1 MTDTPGQA
9 PAQARLLLGLG
20 VLLFA
25 IGQSLTFVIVT
36 PLARQVGFTP
46 QAFGIALTLA
56 SLPLIFGAPF
66 WGKRSDVIG
75 RKPVFIIGITGAAV
89 GTLLVALVLQLG
101 VSGIVTGTGLL
112 VLFAL
117 ARASYGAAA
126 SAIYPAATAYMVDV
140 TDVQNRGRGLAI
152 IGAANGMGSVL
163 GPVLAGALAFF
174 GPLVPMYVAASIGIA
189 GAVMAWYLLK
199 EPAKHADP
207 RNKVAMKVS
216 DRRLR
221 PFLIMW
227 FGFFLTFMALQIIL
241 SFYIQD
247 EYGIT
252 DPKALVRQSSLM
264 LISMASMIV
273 VVQIGVL
280 QVLRVRPKVLLRLL
294 GPFFVLAL
302 TIIGLAPNLIVM
314 ALGFAVLGVSFACAN
329 PGINGSASLCLEPW
343 EQGAAAGFLGAG
355 NTLGAILGP
364 IVGTQIYTHV
374 GHHGPMIV
382 GAIALSGLSIYAFT
396 IKVPDRW
403 GGSST
408 PRPKPASETAAG
420 AASPPAPES
429 TGQPA
434 AP

>member
-1 MTDTPGQA
+1 MTDSPGQA

-25 IGQSLTFVIVT
+25 IGQSLTFIIVT

-46 QAFGIALTLA
+46 QSFGIALTLA

-75 RKPVFIIGITGAAV
+75 RKPVFIIGVTGAAV

-101 VSGIVTGTGLL
+101 VSGVVTGFWLL
-112 VLFAL
+112 VLFAV
-117 ARASYGAAA
+117 ARASYGSAA

-163 GPVLAGALAFF
+163 GPVMAGLLAFF
-174 GPLVPMYVAASIGIA
+174 GPLVPMYVAAAIGLG
-189 GAVMAWYLLK
+189 GAVMAWFLLQ
-199 EPAKHADP
+199 EPVRHADP
-207 RNKVAMKVS
+207 RNKVTMKLT

-227 FGFFLTFMALQIIL
+227 FVFFLTFMALQLIL
-241 SFYIQD
+241 SFYLQD
-247 EYGIT
+247 EYGVT

-273 VVQIGVL
+273 IVQIGVL
-280 QVLRVRPKVLLRLL
+280 QVVKAKPKTLLRLL
-294 GPFFVLAL
+294 GPFFVIAL
-302 TIIGLAPNLIVM
+302 TIIGNAPNLIVM
-314 ALGFAVLGVSFACAN
+314 AIGFAVLGISFACAN
-329 PGINGSASLCLEPW
+329 PGINGSASMCVEPW
-343 EQGAAAGFLGAG
+343 EQGATAGFLGAG

-382 GAIALSGLSIYAFT
+382 GAIALTALSIYAFT
-396 IKVPDRW
+396 IKVPDKW
-403 GGSST
+403 GGSGK
-408 PRPKPASETAAG
+408 PKQKTAADQDAG
-420 AASPPAPES
+420 ALAPPS
-429 TGQPA
+429 GQPA
-434 AP
+434 AT

>member
-1 MTDTPGQA
+1 MTETPGQA

-25 IGQSLTFVIVT
+25 IGQSLTFIIVT
-36 PLARQVGFTP
+36 PLARKVGFSP

-75 RKPVFIIGITGAAV
+75 RKPVFVIGVTGAAV

-101 VSGIVTGTGLL
+101 LSGIVTGFWLL
-112 VLFAL
+112 VLFAV

-140 TDVQNRGRGLAI
+140 TSIQNRGQGLAI

-174 GPLVPMYVAASIGIA
+174 GPLVPMYVAAAIGIG
-189 GAVMAWYLLK
+189 GAVMAWFLLQ
-199 EPAKHADP
+199 EPVRHADP
-207 RNKVAMKVS
+207 RSKVS
-216 DRRLR
+216 MKLNDRRLR

-227 FGFFLTFMALQIIL
+227 FGFFLTFMALQIVL
-241 SFYIQD
+241 SFYLQD

-252 DPKALVRQSSLM
+252 DPKDLVRQASFM

-280 QVLRVRPKVLLRLL
+280 QAIKVKPRTLLRLL

-302 TIIGLAPNLIVM
+302 AIIALAPNLPVM
-314 ALGFAVLGVSFACAN
+314 AIGFAVLGISFACAS
-329 PGINGSASLCLEPW
+329 PGINGSASLCVEPW
-343 EQGAAAGFLGAG
+343 EQGATAGFLGAG

-382 GAIALSGLSIYAFT
+382 GAIALSALSIYAFT
-396 IKVPDRW
+396 IKVPDEW
-403 GGSST
+403 GGASK
-408 PRPKPASETAAG
+408 PRPT
-420 AASPPAPES
+420 PPA
-429 TGQPA
+429 GQPA
-434 AP
+434 AT

>member
-1 MTDTPGQA
+1 MTDSPGQA

-46 QAFGIALTLA
+46 QTFGIALTMA
-56 SLPLIFGAPF
+56 SLPLIFGAPY
-66 WGKRSDVIG
+66 WGKRSDTIG
-75 RKPVFIIGITGAAV
+75 RKPVFLVGVTGAAV

-101 VSGIVTGTGLL
+101 VSGIVTGFWLL

-126 SAIYPAATAYMVDV
+126 SAIYPSATAYMVDV
-140 TDVQNRGRGLAI
+140 TDIQNRGRGLAI
-152 IGAANGMGSVL
+152 IGAANGMGSIL

-174 GPLVPMYVAASIGIA
+174 GPLVPMYVAAAIGIA
-189 GAVMAWYLLK
+189 GAVMAWFLLK
-199 EPAKHADP
+199 EPVKHADP
-207 RNKVAMKVS
+207 RNKVALKLT
-216 DRRLR
+216 DPRLR

-247 EYGIT
+247 EYGVT
-252 DPKALVRQSSLM
+252 EPKVLVRQSSLM
-264 LISMASMIV
+264 LISMATMIV

-280 QVLRVRPKVLLRLL
+280 QAIKVRPKVLLRLL

-302 TIIGLAPNLIVM
+302 TIIGLAPNLVVM
-314 ALGFAVLGVSFACAN
+314 AIGFAVLGISFACAN
-329 PGINGSASLCLEPW
+329 PGINGCASMCLQPW

-355 NTLGAILGP
+355 NTLGAIMGP
-364 IVGTQIYTHV
+364 IVGTQIYTHL

-396 IKVPDRW
+396 IKVPDQW
-403 GGSST
+403 GGGSGT
-408 PRPKPASETAAG
+408 PQQVPARPAA
-420 AASPPAPES
+420 
-429 TGQPA
+429 GQPA
-434 AP
+434 AT

>member
-9 PAQARLLLGLG
+9 PAEARLLLGLG
-20 VLLFA
+20 VMLFA
-25 IGQSLTFVIVT
+25 IGQSLTFIIVT

-46 QAFGIALTLA
+46 ESFGIALTLA
-56 SLPLIFGAPF
+56 SLPLIFGAPY

-75 RKPVFIIGITGAAV
+75 RKPVFLVGITGAAV

-101 VSGIVTGTGLL
+101 VSGILTGFWLL
-112 VLFAL
+112 VLFAVV
-117 ARASYGAAA
+117 RASYGAAA

-140 TDVQNRGRGLAI
+140 TDIQNRGRGLAI

-163 GPVLAGALAFF
+163 GPVLAGVLAFF
-174 GPLVPMYVAASIGIA
+174 GPLVPMYVAAAIGIG

-199 EPAKHADP
+199 EPVRHADP
-207 RNKVAMKVS
+207 RSKISMKLN

-241 SFYIQD
+241 SFYLQD
-247 EYGIT
+247 EYGVT
-252 DPKALVRQSSLM
+252 DPKTLVRQSSLM

-273 VVQIGVL
+273 IVQIGVL
-280 QVLRVRPKVLLRLL
+280 QAIKVKPRTLLRLL

-302 TIIGLAPNLIVM
+302 TIIGNAPNLVVM
-314 ALGFAVLGVSFACAN
+314 AIGFGVLGISFACAN
-329 PGINGSASLCLEPW
+329 PGINGSASLCVEPW
-343 EQGAAAGFLGAG
+343 EQGATAGFLGAG

-382 GAIALSGLSIYAFT
+382 GAIGLSAMSIYAFT
-396 IKVPDRW
+396 IKVPDQW
-403 GGSST
+403 GGGSSK
-408 PRPKPASETAAG
+408 RPPVPAT
-420 AASPPAPES
+420 SPA
-429 TGQPA
+429 GQPA
-434 AP
+434 AT

>member
-1 MTDTPGQA
+1 MTETPGQA

-25 IGQSLTFVIVT
+25 IGQSLTFIIVT
-36 PLARQVGFTP
+36 PLARKVGFSP

-75 RKPVFIIGITGAAV
+75 RKPVFVIGVTGAAV

-101 VSGIVTGTGLL
+101 LSGIVTGFWLL
-112 VLFAL
+112 VLFAV

-140 TDVQNRGRGLAI
+140 TSIQNRGQGLAI

-174 GPLVPMYVAASIGIA
+174 GPLVPMYVAAAIGIG
-189 GAVMAWYLLK
+189 GAVMAWFLLQ
-199 EPAKHADP
+199 EPVRHADP
-207 RNKVAMKVS
+207 RSKVS
-216 DRRLR
+216 MKLNDRRLR

-227 FGFFLTFMALQIIL
+227 FGFFLTFMALQIVL
-241 SFYIQD
+241 SFYLQD

-252 DPKALVRQSSLM
+252 DPKDLVRQASFM

-280 QVLRVRPKVLLRLL
+280 QAIKVKPRTLLRLL

-302 TIIGLAPNLIVM
+302 GIIALAPNLPVM
-314 ALGFAVLGVSFACAN
+314 AIGFAVLGISFACAS
-329 PGINGSASLCLEPW
+329 PGINGSASLCVEPW
-343 EQGAAAGFLGAG
+343 EQGATAGFLGAG

-382 GAIALSGLSIYAFT
+382 GAIALSALSIYAFT
-396 IKVPDRW
+396 IKVPDEW
-403 GGSST
+403 GGASK
-408 PRPKPASETAAG
+408 PRPT
-420 AASPPAPES
+420 PPA
-429 TGQPA
+429 GQPA
-434 AP
+434 AT

>member
-25 IGQSLTFVIVT
+25 IGQSLTFIIVT

-46 QAFGIALTLA
+46 ESFGIALTLA
-56 SLPLIFGAPF
+56 SLPLIFGAPY

-75 RKPVFIIGITGAAV
+75 RKPVFLIGITGAAI

-101 VSGIVTGTGLL
+101 VSGILTGFWLL
-112 VLFAL
+112 VLFAVV
-117 ARASYGAAA
+117 RASYGAAA

-140 TDVQNRGRGLAI
+140 TDIQNRGRGLAI

-163 GPVLAGALAFF
+163 GPVLAGVLAFF
-174 GPLVPMYVAASIGIA
+174 GPLVPMYVAAAIGIG
-189 GAVMAWYLLK
+189 GAVMAWFLLQ
-199 EPAKHADP
+199 EPVRHADP
-207 RNKVAMKVS
+207 RSKVAMKLN

-241 SFYIQD
+241 SFYLQD
-247 EYGIT
+247 EYGVT
-252 DPKALVRQSSLM
+252 DPKTLVRQSSLM

-280 QVLRVRPKVLLRLL
+280 QAIKVKPQTLLRLL

-302 TIIGLAPNLIVM
+302 IIIGNAPNLVVM
-314 ALGFAVLGVSFACAN
+314 AIGFGVLGISFACAN
-329 PGINGSASLCLEPW
+329 PGINGSASLCVEPW
-343 EQGAAAGFLGAG
+343 EQGATAGFLGAG

-382 GAIALSGLSIYAFT
+382 GAIGLSALSIYAFT
-396 IKVPDRW
+396 IKVPDISG
-403 GGSST
+403 GGSSR
-408 PRPKPASETAAG
+408 RPPIPATSAA
-420 AASPPAPES
+420 
-429 TGQPA
+429 GQPA
-434 AP
+434 AT

>member
-56 SLPLIFGAPF
+56 SLPLIFGAPY

-75 RKPVFIIGITGAAV
+75 RKPVFLVGVTGAAI

-101 VSGIVTGTGLL
+101 VSGIVTGFWLL
-112 VLFAL
+112 VLFGL
-117 ARASYGAAA
+117 ARSSYGAAA

-174 GPLVPMYVAASIGIA
+174 GPLVPMYVAAAIGIA
-189 GAVMAWYLLK
+189 GAVMAWFLLQ

-207 RNKVAMKVS
+207 RNKVALKLS

-252 DPKALVRQSSLM
+252 EPKTLVRQSSLM

-273 VVQIGVL
+273 LVQIGVF
-280 QVLRVRPKVLLRLL
+280 QMIKVKPKVLLRLL

-302 TIIGLAPNLIVM
+302 TIIGLAPNLMVM
-314 ALGFAVLGVSFACAN
+314 AAGFAVLGISFACAN
-329 PGINGSASLCLEPW
+329 PGINGSASMCLQPW

-355 NTLGAILGP
+355 NTLGAIMGP
-364 IVGTQIYTHV
+364 IVGTQIYTHL

-382 GAIALSGLSIYAFT
+382 GAIALSALSIYAFT
-396 IKVPDRW
+396 IKVPDQW
-403 GGSST
+403 GGASK
-408 PRPKPASETAAG
+408 PRPT
-420 AASPPAPES
+420 PPA
-429 TGQPA
+429 GQPA
-434 AP
+434 AT

>member
-1 MTDTPGQA
+1 MTDAPGQA

-25 IGQSLTFVIVT
+25 IGQSLTFVVVT
-36 PLARQVGFTP
+36 PLARRVGFDE
-46 QAFGIALTLA
+46 QSYGIALTLA

-66 WGKRSDVIG
+66 WGRRSDVIG
-75 RKPVFIIGITGAAV
+75 RKPVFIIGVTGAAV

-101 VSGIVTGTGLL
+101 VNGIVTGLGLL
-112 VLFAL
+112 VLFAM

-140 TDVQNRGRGLAI
+140 TDVENRGRGLAI

-163 GPVLAGALAFF
+163 GPVMAGAFAFF
-174 GPLVPMYVAASIGIA
+174 GPLVPMYVAALIGIG
-189 GAVMAWYLLK
+189 GAVMAWFLLQ
-199 EPAKHADP
+199 EPVKHADP
-207 RNKVAMKVS
+207 RSKIVLKVS

-221 PFLIMW
+221 PFLVMW
-227 FGFFLTFMALQIIL
+227 FGFFLTFMALQVIL

-247 EYGIT
+247 EYGVT
-252 DPKALVRQSSLM
+252 DPKALVRQSSVM
-264 LISMASMIV
+264 LISMAAMIV

-294 GPFFVLAL
+294 GPFFVIAL
-302 TIIGLAPNLIVM
+302 TIIGLAPNLVVM
-314 ALGFAVLGVSFACAN
+314 AGGFAVLGISFACAN
-329 PGINGSASLCLEPW
+329 PGINGSASMCVEPW

-364 IVGTQIYTHV
+364 ITGTQIYAHL

-382 GAIALSGLSIYAFT
+382 GAIALTALSICAFT

-403 GGSST
+403 GGGSSK
-408 PRPKPASETAAG
+408 PRPVPAKQVPEKAPDETA
-420 AASPPAPES
+420 
-429 TGQPA
+429 GQPA
-434 AP
+434 AT

>member
-9 PAQARLLLGLG
+9 PAEARLLLGLG
-20 VLLFA
+20 VMLFA
-25 IGQSLTFVIVT
+25 IGQSLTFIIVT

-46 QAFGIALTLA
+46 ESFGIALTLA
-56 SLPLIFGAPF
+56 SLPLIFGAPY

-75 RKPVFIIGITGAAV
+75 RKPVFLVGITGAAV

-101 VSGIVTGTGLL
+101 VSGILTGFWLL
-112 VLFAL
+112 VLFAVV
-117 ARASYGAAA
+117 RASYGAAA

-140 TDVQNRGRGLAI
+140 TDIQNRGRGLAI

-163 GPVLAGALAFF
+163 GPVLAGVLAFL
-174 GPLVPMYVAASIGIA
+174 GPLVPMYVAAAIGIG

-199 EPAKHADP
+199 EPVRHADP
-207 RNKVAMKVS
+207 RSKISMKLN

-241 SFYIQD
+241 SFYLQD
-247 EYGIT
+247 EYGVT
-252 DPKALVRQSSLM
+252 DPKTLVRQSSLM

-273 VVQIGVL
+273 IVQIGVL
-280 QVLRVRPKVLLRLL
+280 QAIKVKPRTLLRLL
-294 GPFFVLAL
+294 GPLFVLAL
-302 TIIGLAPNLIVM
+302 TIIGNAPNLVVM
-314 ALGFAVLGVSFACAN
+314 AIGFGVLGISFACAN
-329 PGINGSASLCLEPW
+329 PGINGSASLCVEPW
-343 EQGAAAGFLGAG
+343 EQGATAGFLGAG

-382 GAIALSGLSIYAFT
+382 GAIGLTAMSIYAFT
-396 IKVPDRW
+396 IKVPDKS
-403 GGSST
+403 GGSSK
-408 PRPKPASETAAG
+408 RPPVPATAA
-420 AASPPAPES
+420 A
-429 TGQPA
+429 GQPA
-434 AP
+434 AT

>member
-9 PAQARLLLGLG
+9 PAEARVVLGLG

-25 IGQSLTFVIVT
+25 IGQSLTFIIVT

-46 QAFGIALTLA
+46 ESFGIALTLA
-56 SLPLIFGAPF
+56 SVPLIFGAPY

-75 RKPVFIIGITGAAV
+75 RKPVFIIGVTGAAV

-101 VSGIVTGTGLL
+101 ISGILTGFWLL
-112 VLFAL
+112 VLFAVI
-117 ARASYGAAA
+117 RATYGAAA

-140 TDVQNRGRGLAI
+140 TDVQNRGKGMAI

-163 GPVLAGALAFF
+163 GPTLVWALAFF
-174 GPLVPMYVAASIGIA
+174 GPLVPMYVAAAIGMG

-199 EPAKHADP
+199 EPVRHADP
-207 RNKVAMKVS
+207 RSKVS
-216 DRRLR
+216 IKLNDRRLR

-227 FGFFLTFMALQIIL
+227 FGFFLTFMALQLIL
-241 SFYIQD
+241 SFYLQD
-247 EYGIT
+247 EYGVT
-252 DPKALVRQSSLM
+252 DAKDLQRQSSLM

-280 QVLRVRPKVLLRLL
+280 QAIKVKPRTLLRLL

-302 TIIGLAPNLIVM
+302 TIIGNAPNLVVM
-314 ALGFAVLGVSFACAN
+314 AIGFGVLGISFACAN
-329 PGINGSASLCLEPW
+329 PGINGSASLCVEPW
-343 EQGAAAGFLGAG
+343 EQGATAGFLGAG

-382 GAIALSGLSIYAFT
+382 GAIGLTAMSIYAFT
-396 IKVPDRW
+396 IKVPDKSG
-403 GGSST
+403 GGSSK
-408 PRPKPASETAAG
+408 RPPVPATSTA
-420 AASPPAPES
+420 
-429 TGQPA
+429 GQPA
-434 AP
+434 AT